1 MQTSLVGLPAS
12 SARKKVTVLPI
23 DYGSAAQ
30 QERLKL
36 ENKYREVIEEKLDW
50 RQLVTYVPN
59 KKLPLYNWFKFKEG
73 FSRDL
78 VVKLFKE
85 FAVQAACERLGFTP
99 GEIFAHP
106 EVLQK
111 KPELFEYYRLL
122 GCLPNKGLGQIKQQ
136 LGLSKKSIKTSEE
149 LQLKPC
155 RLLNRFIS
163 NAISRTATAN
173 RESLIRT
180 IYAEAGSEWQGTWVN
195 NIGQLAVQELQQ
207 VVVEFAEQKN
217 LVDRHKTELA
227 AEEGNYLVLKSG
239 MKICFGSE
247 LDVECRSKT
256 GELVCVIEI
265 KGSADKAGAQT
276 RLGETK
282 KSFTKA
288 KLENPRCHTIFLP
301 SVLTPA
307 VQKQFTTERDID
319 QVFNLLAILRDES
332 KRIEFLEELFKFRLR
347 EKI

>member
-1 MQTSLVGLPAS
+1 M
-12 SARKKVTVLPI
+12 
-23 DYGSAAQ
+23 
-30 QERLKL
+30 
-36 ENKYREVIEEKLDW
+36 
-50 RQLVTYVPN
+50 
-59 KKLPLYNWFKFKEG
+59 
-73 FSRDL
+73 
-78 VVKLFKE
+78 
-85 FAVQAACERLGFTP
+85 
-99 GEIFAHP
+99 
-106 EVLQK
+106 
-111 KPELFEYYRLL
+111 
-122 GCLPNKGLGQIKQQ
+122 
-136 LGLSKKSIKTSEE
+136 
-149 LQLKPC
+149 
-155 RLLNRFIS
+155 
-163 NAISRTATAN
+163 
-173 RESLIRT
+173 
-180 IYAEAGSEWQGTWVN
+180 N
-195 NIGQLAVQELQQ
+195 NIGQLAAQELQQ
-207 VVVEFAEQKN
+207 VVVGFAEQKN

-239 MKICFGSE
+239 MRICFGSE
-247 LDVECRSKT
+247 PDVECRSKT

-307 VQKQFTTERDID
+307 VKKQLTTERDID